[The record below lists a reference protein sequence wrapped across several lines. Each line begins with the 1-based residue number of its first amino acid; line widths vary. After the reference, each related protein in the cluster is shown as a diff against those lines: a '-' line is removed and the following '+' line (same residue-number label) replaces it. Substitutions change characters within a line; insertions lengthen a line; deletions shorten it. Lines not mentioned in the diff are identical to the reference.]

1 MVDRLAR
8 SPKAC
13 RRKHAL
19 ESERSSG
26 KTQAVPRGVR
36 SGRKHDVGSVP
47 SLWNFTA
54 DGSRGA
60 APLSAGGGSSAGSGQ
75 PCTASTSQPDAT
87 GDRRASAGLTAGPH
101 ALGAK
106 KAEGGAGARV
116 GGTEL
121 AGGEHDGNDVRA
133 RGVGGGAEATAED
146 APLHP
151 AVRVGACAQPG
162 VVRGLQ
168 GLVPHRRWRA
178 HRSVDCAMRIAPRP
192 KAAVEMLEISKTRT
206 FPPSHRPA
214 ATIMDR
220 AAQPE
225 PGSKLSTMSPV

>member
-54 DGSRGA
+54 DGVRGA
-60 APLSAGGGSSAGSGQ
+60 APLSEGGGSRAGSGQ

-87 GDRRASAGLTAGPH
+87 GDRRASAGLTADPH
-101 ALGAK
+101 VLGGQKNGDA
-106 KAEGGAGARV
+106 AGGRRGGANNPGAPHLRR
-116 GGTEL
+116 EL
-121 AGGEHDGNDVRA
+121 
-133 RGVGGGAEATAED
+133 
-146 APLHP
+146 
-151 AVRVGACAQPG
+151 
-162 VVRGLQ
+162 
-168 GLVPHRRWRA
+168 
-178 HRSVDCAMRIAPRP
+178 
-192 KAAVEMLEISKTRT
+192 
-206 FPPSHRPA
+206 
-214 ATIMDR
+214 
-220 AAQPE
+220 
-225 PGSKLSTMSPV
+225 

>member
-54 DGSRGA
+54 DGVRGA
-60 APLSAGGGSSAGSGQ
+60 APLSEGGGSRAGSGQ

-87 GDRRASAGLTAGPH
+87 GDRRASAGLTAGPQPP
-101 ALGAK
+101 GGK
-106 KAEGGAGARV
+106 KDEG
-116 GGTEL
+116 
-121 AGGEHDGNDVRA
+121 
-133 RGVGGGAEATAED
+133 GGGA
-146 APLHP
+146 
-151 AVRVGACAQPG
+151 R
-162 VVRGLQ
+162 RGGTQ
-168 GLVPHRRWRA
+168 
-178 HRSVDCAMRIAPRP
+178 
-192 KAAVEMLEISKTRT
+192 
-206 FPPSHRPA
+206 
-214 ATIMDR
+214 
-220 AAQPE
+220 
-225 PGSKLSTMSPV
+225 LSTRRRQAQET